1 VKRWTLL
8 EIWARTPRVA
18 LATFLIVSFA
28 ILFSQTC
35 RADDASTKAA
45 RELAQ
50 KIAAQIDHKKKVVV
64 EIADMTG
71 EMRAAD
77 LDDAKKT
84 IETELRARGVRTVED
99 ASFEV
104 KLRVTMSRNNAERI
118 LIADCESDGARAVLM
133 ERLEP
138 IGFDAKPWASRTHVD
153 RELVFSG
160 NLPILDFACTN
171 ALPSKDC
178 GKVLVLYS
186 DSVVLMDSEQNF
198 PRIGVAHEGAWPRDL
213 RGRIKISGSDFETR
227 IEDVE
232 CTGNVARVTSSKCS
246 PLNGTWIFAGPGV
259 MTFAFLAPSGN
270 WFQWFAAV
278 TPPNAPKVNREA
290 FFSIAGLELAGEAAW
305 ISTGVKGESRLVA
318 GKNGNILA
326 TTSAWGSELAAV
338 KTDCGSGWQILST
351 SRRDRTEL
359 DSIAVYEWSG
369 NEFRALSDP
378 LELDG
383 PVVAMWSGENGG
395 PARTVVHNLKTG
407 NYEAYLLKV
416 GCSQ

>member
-18 LATFLIVSFA
+18 LASFLIFSFA

-35 RADDASTKAA
+35 WADDASMKAA

-50 KIAAQIDHKKKVVV
+50 KIAAQIDHKKKVLI
-64 EIADMTG
+64 EITDLTD
-71 EMRAAD
+71 EMRPAD
-77 LDDAKKT
+77 LNDAKKKF
-84 IETELRARGVRTVED
+84 ETELQARGVHSVD
-99 ASFEV
+99 DSSFEV
-104 KLRVTMSRNNAERI
+104 KVRIALSRDNAER
-118 LIADCESDGARAVLM
+118 LWIADYDNEGGHVVLM
-133 ERLEP
+133 ESFERTS
-138 IGFDAKPWASRTHVD
+138 FDANPWASRAHID
-153 RELVFSG
+153 RDLVFSG

-171 ALPSKDC
+171 VLPGKDC
-178 GKVLVLYS
+178 GKVLVLS
-186 DSVVLMDSEQNF
+186 TNSVVLMDSEQNF
-198 PRIGVAHEGAWPRDL
+198 PRIAVSHEGAWARDL
-213 RGRIKISGSDFETR
+213 RGRIKISGSDFEAR
-227 IEDVE
+227 IENVV
-232 CTGNVARVTSSKCS
+232 CTGNISHVTLSRCTLVSN
-246 PLNGTWIFAGPGV
+246 PWTFAGAGD
-259 MTFAFLAPSGN
+259 MTAAFLSPSGN
-270 WFQWFAAV
+270 WFQWTPAA
-278 TPPNAPKVNREA
+278 TSGDAKTNRDP
-290 FFSIAGLELAGEAAW
+290 FFSLAGLETSGEAAW
-305 ISTGVKGESRLVA
+305 ISSGTKGETRLVA
-318 GKNGNILA
+318 TKNGNIIA
-326 TTSAWGSELAAV
+326 TTSAWGSELATV

-395 PARTVVHNLKTG
+395 PARVVVHNLKTG